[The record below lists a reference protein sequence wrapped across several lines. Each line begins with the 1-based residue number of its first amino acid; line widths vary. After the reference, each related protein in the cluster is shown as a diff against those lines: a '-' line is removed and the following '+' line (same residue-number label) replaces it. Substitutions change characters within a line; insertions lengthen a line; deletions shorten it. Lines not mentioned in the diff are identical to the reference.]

1 MPLVW
6 RYGTRGAMLT
16 LFAYAKINLTLEI
29 LGRRADG
36 YHELMTV
43 FQTIDLKDTL
53 SFSEQ
58 PAISLECDCP
68 DLKPPDNLAM
78 KAAGLL
84 EQAVGFSKGALISIS
99 KGVPLAAGLGG
110 GASDAAATLRALNEL
125 WQLGL
130 SREQLLQLA
139 SRLSSDAAFF
149 LYGGTALGQGR
160 GEKITPLPPLPI
172 SWVVLLKPPLDVPD
186 NKTQRLYASLNPS
199 HFTSGQFSQKM
210 VELLNRGDEIPSSS
224 FFNTFERVAFDAFPG
239 LEEYWQRFLD
249 LGADSVHLAG
259 SGPTLFT
266 LTGDKSHGKELY
278 RSLSREGLE
287 VYLVQTV
294 A

>member
-1 MPLVW
+1 
-6 RYGTRGAMLT
+6 MLT
-16 LFAYAKINLTLEI
+16 RFAYAKINLTLEV
-29 LGRRADG
+29 LGQRADG

-43 FQTIDLKDTL
+43 FQTIDLKDGL
-53 SFSEQ
+53 SFSEH
-58 PAISLECDCP
+58 PRISLECDHP
-68 DLKPPDNLAM
+68 GLKSPHNLAV

-84 EQAVGFSKGALISIS
+84 QQTAGCSQGVLISLK
-99 KGVPLAAGLGG
+99 KGIPLAAGLGG
-110 GASDAAATLRALNEL
+110 GASDAATTLQALDQL

-139 SRLSSDAAFF
+139 SGLSSDAAFF
-149 LYGGTALGQGR
+149 LYGGTALGRGR
-160 GEKITPLPPLPI
+160 GEKITPLPPLPL
-172 SWVVLLKPPLDVPD
+172 SWVVLLKPPLDAPD

-199 HFTSGQFSQKM
+199 HFTSGQFSQNV
-210 VELLNRGDEIPSSS
+210 VELLRRGDEIPSSS
-224 FFNTFERVAFDAFPG
+224 LFNAFEQVAFDAFPG

-249 LGADSVHLAG
+249 VGADSIHLAG

-266 LTGDKSHGKELY
+266 LTEEKSQGEKLY

-287 VYLVQTV
+287 VYLVKTV